1 MMPMTADAI
10 IRARID
16 SATKQKAIAALD
28 AMGLSVSDAIRLL
41 MLRIAEEKRLPF
53 ELKVP
58 DGAPVLPSD
67 RGSRHLDSGEDLF
80 RDLEH

>member
-1 MMPMTADAI
+1 MTADAI

-16 SATKQKAIAALD
+16 SATKQKAIAALE

-58 DGAPVLPSD
+58 DREDLPVID
-67 RGSRHLDSGEDLF
+67 RNSRLDNGEDLF

>member
-1 MMPMTADAI
+1 MTADAI

-58 DGAPVLPSD
+58 DREDVPAID
-67 RGSRHLDSGEDLF
+67 RGSRRVDSGEDLF

>member
-1 MMPMTADAI
+1 MTADAI

-58 DGAPVLPSD
+58 GGEASQAGE
-67 RGSRHLDSGEDLF
+67 RGSRRLDSGEDLF

>member
-1 MMPMTADAI
+1 MTADAI

-53 ELKVP
+53 ELRVP
-58 DGAPVLPSD
+58 ESEPVLPRD
-67 RGSRHLDSGEDLF
+67 RDQRHLDSGEDLF
-80 RDLEH
+80 HDLEH

>member
-58 DGAPVLPSD
+58 DGAPVLPGD

>member
-1 MMPMTADAI
+1 MTADAI

-41 MLRIAEEKRLPF
+41 MLRIAEERRLPF

-58 DGAPVLPSD
+58 DGDVPQSGD
-67 RGSRHLDSGEDLF
+67 RGPRRLDSGEDLF

>member
-1 MMPMTADAI
+1 MTADTI

-16 SATKQKAIAALD
+16 SVTKQKAVAALE

-58 DGAPVLPSD
+58 ETAETTALERPA
-67 RGSRHLDSGEDLF
+67 RQLDSGEDLF